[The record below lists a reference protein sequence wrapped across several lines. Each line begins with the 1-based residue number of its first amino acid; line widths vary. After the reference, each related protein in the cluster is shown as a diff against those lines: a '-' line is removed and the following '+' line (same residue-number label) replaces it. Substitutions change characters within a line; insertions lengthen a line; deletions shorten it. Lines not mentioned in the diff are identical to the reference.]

1 MKPVLIVLLSLMLF
15 ACGTKTSDMLELQNP
30 IIPGYFADP
39 SVVEFDGKY
48 YLYATAD
55 PWGGDFLSCWVS
67 DDFQNWTFNKLNWPT
82 KAACTSP
89 LSNSNNVWA
98 PSVIRKGDSFYMYIS
113 VGSEIWA
120 GKASHPLGPWENMPG
135 DQPLVPFDTT
145 RYTHEIDAEAFV
157 DDDGK
162 SYLYWGSGWGW
173 INGRCWVAELN
184 SDMASFAT
192 ERKEITPERYFEGPW
207 MIKHDGTYYLTYSEG
222 KTIEDSYEVRY
233 ATSDSPFGP
242 FTQAANS
249 PILTKDTSLQVYGP
263 GHHTIVKLKDQ
274 HYILYHKH
282 RLPFV
287 SGTAYRQISMNPLY
301 FDEKAKQIKN
311 IVPELTVRIPKPGWS
326 ATSPLTSSKKQ
337 TVSNETEAALAGTS
351 PYKHFQQDQLHPVS
365 VSASTSAFD
374 YTQPANVTDHH
385 YGTLWQPAP
394 NDTAPELI
402 ATFAAMQSS
411 AIMELRL
418 EYPWKRYYFIVDLS
432 EDGTNWKQSADFTK
446 EGVEGS
452 PVLVELKSRFKQI
465 RVKFLQ
471 RGDVVPAVWEWRFA
485 SLR

>member
-1 MKPVLIVLLSLMLF
+1 MKIVFFFFVSLF
-15 ACGTKTSDMLELQNP
+15 IVACQSGASYEVELQNP
-30 IIPGYFADP
+30 LIPGYFADP
-39 SVVEFDGKY
+39 SVVEHEGKY

-98 PSVIRKGDSFYMYIS
+98 PSVVRHGNSFYMYVS

-120 GKASHPLGPWENMPG
+120 GKASHPLGPWENMLG
-135 DQPLVPFDTT
+135 DRPLVPFDTT

-162 SYLYWGSGWGW
+162 AYLYWGSGWDW

-192 ERKEITPERYFEGPW
+192 DRKEITPERYFEGPW

-249 PILTKDTSLQVYGP
+249 PILTKDAGLQVFGP

-282 RLPFV
+282 RLPFE
-287 SGTAYRQISMNPLY
+287 SGSAYRQISMNPLH
-301 FDEKAKQIKN
+301 FDAKAKQIKN
-311 IVPELTVRIPKPGWS
+311 IVPELKVNIPKVGGAS
-326 ATSPLTSSKKQ
+326 SPLVKVYPA
-337 TVSNETEAALAGTS
+337 TVT
-351 PYKHFQQDQLHPVS
+351 
-365 VSASTSAFD
+365 ASTSAFD
-374 YTQPANVTDHH
+374 YTGPANVADRH
-385 YGTLWQPAP
+385 YGTLWQPATG
-394 NDTAPELI
+394 DTLPQLMAVFDDLQLP
-402 ATFAAMQSS
+402 ATL
-411 AIMELRL
+411 ELRF
-418 EYPWKRYYFIVDLS
+418 EYPWKRYFFRVETS
-432 EDGTNWKQSADFTK
+432 EDGVGWTTEADYSK
-446 EGVEGS
+446 VGAEGS
-452 PVLVELKSRFKQI
+452 PVAVTLSHNFKHLRLTFTRHSDDTI
-465 RVKFLQ
+465 
-471 RGDVVPAVWEWRFA
+471 PALFEMYTVANR
-485 SLR
+485 

>member
-1 MKPVLIVLLSLMLF
+1 MKTFLIIALSLMLL
-15 ACGTKTSDMLELQNP
+15 ACGTTTSDTIELQNP

-39 SVVEFDGKY
+39 SVVEFEGKY

-89 LSNSNNVWA
+89 LSNGNNVWA

-120 GKASHPLGPWENMPG
+120 GKASHPLGPWENMLG

-162 SYLYWGSGWGW
+162 SYLYWGSGWNW

-184 SDMASFAT
+184 PDMASFAT

-207 MIKHDGTYYLTYSEG
+207 MIKHQGTYYLTYSEG

-249 PILTKDTSLQVYGP
+249 PILTKDTSLQVFGP

-274 HYILYHKH
+274 PYILYHKH
-282 RLPFV
+282 RLPFE
-287 SGTAYRQISMNPLY
+287 SGSAYRQISMNPLH
-301 FDEKAKQIKN
+301 FDAKAKQIKN
-311 IVPELTVRIPKPGWS
+311 IVPELTVKIPKPDRS
-326 ATSPLTSSKKQ
+326 ASFHSSSENQTSSAEA
-337 TVSNETEAALAGTS
+337 VAETASTLTN
-351 PYKHFQQDQLHPVS
+351 KHYRSVQILPVS
-365 VSASTSAFD
+365 VSASSSAYD
-374 YTQPANVTDHH
+374 HTQPSNLTDQH
-385 YGTLWQPAP
+385 YGTLWQPASD
-394 NDTAPELI
+394 DTAPELK
-402 ATFAAMQSS
+402 ATFAKIQSS
-411 AIMELRL
+411 AILELRL
-418 EYPWKRYYFIVDLS
+418 EYPWKRYYFSVELS
-432 EDGTNWKQSADFTK
+432 EDGTNWKQYADFTK
-446 EGVEGS
+446 EGIEGS
-452 PVLVELKSRFKQI
+452 PVLVELKSRFKLVRI
-465 RVKFLQ
+465 KFLQ

-485 SLR
+485 N